1 MIGSCMKCAK
11 ASDSG
16 VPGMVLCD
24 ARGGL
29 VNSTYARSYHD
40 CFVPRRAA
48 AAALIDDFQA
58 DGRDI

>member
-1 MIGSCMKCAK
+1 MKCAK

-29 VNSTYARSYHD
+29 VNSTYARNYHD

-58 DGRDI
+58 DGQDI